1 NGVIG
6 IGAYTG
12 VVGDLVP
19 ATAPFTLQARGIL
32 GFNGGTTPPYGVYS
46 QGAFAA
52 TGTKNFVEPHPTD
65 ASKVIRYVSLEGP
78 EAGTYFRGR
87 GRFQRGLAAIELP
100 EDFRMV
106 TDPESLSIQVT
117 PIGEMATFAVVKIG
131 ADGIIIKGSREVE
144 FFYTVN
150 GVRRAYNHWDPIQPN
165 EKFFVPESPEAKL
178 PKYLSEE

>member
-87 GRFQRGLAAIELP
+87 GKFQNGFAAIEVP
-100 EDFRMV
+100 EDFRLV
-106 TDPESLSIQVT
+106 TDAEGLSIQVT
-117 PIGEMATFAVVKIG
+117 PIGGMAMVSVVRIG
-131 ADGIIIKGSREVE
+131 LDGIVVEASRDV
-144 FFYTVN
+144 
-150 GVRRAYNHWDPIQPN
+150 D
-165 EKFFVPESPEAKL
+165 
-178 PKYLSEE
+178 